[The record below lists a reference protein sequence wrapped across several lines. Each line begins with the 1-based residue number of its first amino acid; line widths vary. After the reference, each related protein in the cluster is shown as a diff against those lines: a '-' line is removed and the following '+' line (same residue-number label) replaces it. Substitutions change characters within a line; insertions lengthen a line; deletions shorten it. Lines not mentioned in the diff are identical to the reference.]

1 MEEMVGESGEVTTA
15 AEKAQADGTYR
26 GMAFVHGELWRIAA
40 SRPLPKGAM
49 VRVMKVEGLTLH
61 VEEAQK
67 EVGTAKEK
75 K

>member
-1 MEEMVGESGEVTTA
+1 
-15 AEKAQADGTYR
+15 
-26 GMAFVHGELWRIAA
+26 MAFVHGELWRIAA